1 MTQTSSTKI
10 KWNFDLRHWEGITVE
25 QVKVWEG
32 LYPDV
37 DVVNV
42 LTVDIPRWLDKVEG
56 TKKAN
61 KLNWKSF
68 IVRWLKKDQMKAI
81 GIL

>member
-1 MTQTSSTKI
+1 MTQTSSTRI

-25 QVKVWEG
+25 QVKVWEK
-32 LYPDV
+32 LYPDCN
-37 DVVNV
+37 VVQE
-42 LTVDIPRWLDKVEG
+42 LTVEMPRWLDKVEG

-61 KLNWKSF
+61 KRNWKSF
-68 IVRWLKKDQMKAI
+68 IVRWLKKSQMKAV